1 MMVNMLQIDQI
12 YKDSIMIK
20 INTDSRSLKKAIDSD
35 NSLKD
40 KITAIAVATLRRCVE
55 FENMEVRWVKGQ
67 NQIAD
72 LMTKEDVNP
81 SLVAS
86 ILRGDAPLP

>member
-1 MMVNMLQIDQI
+1 MVNMLQIDQI
-12 YKDSIMIK
+12 YKDLIMIK

-40 KITAIAVATLRRCVE
+40 KRIAIAVATLRRCVE

-67 NQIAD
+67 NQIAEM
-72 LMTKEDVNP
+72 MTKEGVNP

-86 ILRGDAPLP
+86 ILRDDAPLP